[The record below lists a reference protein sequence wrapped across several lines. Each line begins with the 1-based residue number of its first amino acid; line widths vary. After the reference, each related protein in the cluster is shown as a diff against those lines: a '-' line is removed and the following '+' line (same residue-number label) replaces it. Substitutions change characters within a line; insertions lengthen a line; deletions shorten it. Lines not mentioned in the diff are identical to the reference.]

1 MNDFDLV
8 RKNLFRRKLRASLM
22 IVSILIAFMIFGVLA
37 GFYRAFTAGEDAAAA
52 DRMITVNKIN
62 FTQPMPIAYFNRVRA
77 IEGVRQVTFANW
89 FGGYY
94 QDPKNFIMALAIEP
108 NTYFDV
114 YRSEFDVPPEQLQA
128 FMRDRG
134 SAVVGESLAQKWG
147 WKIGD
152 RIPIKSNIFSQKS
165 GGHTWDLTIAGI
177 VKGKVEHVDTNFLL
191 FQYAYFD
198 ETRSF
203 GKDTIGWMI
212 LQTTSPENNDRV
224 AKAIDAMFANSTAET
239 STDTEKAFGKAF
251 AAQFGNIALIVLLVV
266 GAAFVTILMIVG
278 NTMALSIRERTRE
291 IGVLKTLGFSGPRI
305 LGNGARRIRVAG
317 AARRHSW
324 PRDCGA
330 DRNGAPQ
337 QPRQHR
343 ARFCG
348 IADIALQ
355 GAGADDRAWAD
366 HGHHSGAQRHAA
378 QNRNRARTGIGM
390 RSLWLQV
397 AAVTA
402 INLKSIGQRR
412 WLSLSTVIAI
422 ALVVIVL
429 LAFLAMANGFQR
441 TIAGSGADDIAIVLR
456 AGSQAEINSTVSRD
470 QVRLIEDGPGIARG
484 SDGKPLI
491 SPELYLVVDGIKRST
506 KTKANLPLRGIGEQG
521 STLRKDITITSGRM
535 FNRGSNE
542 VVVGKALQRQF
553 EGFDLGSTVAFG
565 ATRWTVVGVFD
576 AGGSVFESE
585 IWADL
590 TWCRACSTATTS
602 SRPCA
607 CASPGRPR

>member
-37 GFYRAFTAGEDAAAA
+37 GFYRAFTLGEDRAAA

-77 IEGVRQVTFANW
+77 VEGVRQVTFANW

-94 QDPKNFIMALAIEP
+94 QDPKNFLMSLAIEP

-114 YRSEFDVPPEQLQA
+114 YRSEFDVPPDQLQA

-134 SAVVGESLAQKWG
+134 SALVGEKLASQKWG

-152 RIPIKSNIFSQKS
+152 RIPVASNIFSQKS

-251 AAQFGNIALIVLLVV
+251 VAQFGNIALIVLLVV

-305 LGNGARRIRVAG
+305 LKMVLGE
-317 AARRHSW
+317 S
-324 PRDCGA
+324 
-330 DRNGAPQ
+330 
-337 QPRQHR
+337 
-343 ARFCG
+343 
-348 IADIALQ
+348 
-355 GAGADDRAWAD
+355 
-366 HGHHSGAQRHAA
+366 
-378 QNRNRARTGIGM
+378 
-390 RSLWLQV
+390 
-397 AAVTA
+397 
-402 INLKSIGQRR
+402 
-412 WLSLSTVIAI
+412 
-422 ALVVIVL
+422 VL
-429 LAFLAMANGFQR
+429 LALLGGIPGLAIAALIAMALRNSLASIAPAFAVSP
-441 TIAGSGADDIAIVLR
+441 TIILQGLALMIALGLITGIIPALN
-456 AGSQAEINSTVSRD
+456 AM
-470 QVRLIEDGPGIARG
+470 RLKIATALGRG
-484 SDGKPLI
+484 
-491 SPELYLVVDGIKRST
+491 
-506 KTKANLPLRGIGEQG
+506 
-521 STLRKDITITSGRM
+521 
-535 FNRGSNE
+535 
-542 VVVGKALQRQF
+542 
-553 EGFDLGSTVAFG
+553 
-565 ATRWTVVGVFD
+565 
-576 AGGSVFESE
+576 
-585 IWADL
+585 
-590 TWCRACSTATTS
+590 
-602 SRPCA
+602 
-607 CASPGRPR
+607 